1 MSHGTQSCNP
11 ISSKALA
18 IATALGLLAAGLT
31 SARAEDPRV
40 IGAVDKV
47 QGAADAS
54 RAGTSRRLSARDAIV
69 FGDRLQTGAGSRL
82 AVELDDETKLTLGEN
97 AGITV
102 DRFVYNPERGAGAL
116 ALKVARGAFL
126 FVGGKVEAAKGARVT
141 IVTPSAT
148 LGVRGTTVWGG
159 RLDGGFAVFVAQG
172 TVTVRA
178 RRGTVTLT
186 GGEGTLI
193 NASGRPDGVSRWG
206 QPRID
211 RALAT
216 IAIR

>member
-1 MSHGTQSCNP
+1 MPKVTQSRP
-11 ISSKALA
+11 SFRKTAFALA
-18 IATALGLLAAGLT
+18 IALGLVAAGVT
-31 SARAEDPRV
+31 SATAGDPRT
-40 IGAVDKV
+40 IGAVEKV
-47 QGAADAS
+47 QGSADAS
-54 RAGTSRRLSARDAIV
+54 RAGTSRQLSARDAIV
-69 FGDRLQTGAGSRL
+69 FGDRLRTGAEARL
-82 AVELDDETKLTLGEN
+82 AVQLDDETKLTLGEN
-97 AGITV
+97 AGITI

-116 ALKVARGAFL
+116 ALRVARGAFL
-126 FVGGKVEAAKGARVT
+126 FVGGKVEAAKGARVN

-178 RRGTVTLT
+178 RRGTVTLS

-193 NASGRPDGVSRWG
+193 NASGRPDGVTRWG
-206 QPRID
+206 QPRIE

-216 IAIR
+216 VAIR